1 MPTLVLD
8 DGTPLTEALLIV
20 QWLEVT
26 RPVPEWPAL
35 LGTGAAADG
44 ILSRAGIALGA
55 IEASTITIITR
66 KVTAPTLFDVIAAVT
81 FSTTS
86 SCATPTRR
94 GCRRRHGCRRWPRRG
109 TRGRPSQPPGP
120 TSRPEPVG
128 ELPVATRWHTETIM
142 RLQPARPVRFL
153 EPPATLAE
161 AAPAPDDA
169 AARQAAQVWLER
181 FHDCVC
187 LALDAYGE
195 RSGSSGASAGVEVFE
210 FRDTG
215 LNLRALA
222 KLADGRAT
230 VAFRGTVGVFGL
242 SCNWRKV
249 NLKAGHVGEPAR
261 HAGFA
266 AAWDVLRPQIE
277 RWLAEHRPQ
286 SVALTGHS
294 MGAALAQLAALDL
307 RHTQRIEQ
315 VVLFATPMLG
325 GAEFNRLIVES
336 SLGDEEG
343 LLEHRTRRYL
353 MLTDAIG
360 WKLPMLLGY
369 EPLEPVER
377 IDRGGVP
384 QRQVP
389 GSFAQA
395 ATAVMAPAGIPV
407 SEPGYL
413 RGLARSAPDMGPPH
427 AIEALVPSFKP
438 MAVAYG
444 PLGWVA
450 LYMAAWLGALAKAV
464 GYHSM
469 VGYAEAL
476 GARTRRPFLGGPS

>member
-1 MPTLVLD
+1 M
-8 DGTPLTEALLIV
+8 
-20 QWLEVT
+20 
-26 RPVPEWPAL
+26 
-35 LGTGAAADG
+35 
-44 ILSRAGIALGA
+44 
-55 IEASTITIITR
+55 
-66 KVTAPTLFDVIAAVT
+66 
-81 FSTTS
+81 
-86 SCATPTRR
+86 
-94 GCRRRHGCRRWPRRG
+94 
-109 TRGRPSQPPGP
+109 
-120 TSRPEPVG
+120 
-128 ELPVATRWHTETIM
+128 
-142 RLQPARPVRFL
+142 RFL
-153 EPPATLAE
+153 DRPATHAGPPS
-161 AAPAPDDA
+161 APNDA
-169 AARQAAQVWLER
+169 AAERAAQDRLER
-181 FHDCVC
+181 FHDCVN
-187 LALDAYGE
+187 LALEAYGE
-195 RSGSSGASAGVEVFE
+195 RSGSSGASATGEVFE
-210 FRDTG
+210 FCDPG

-222 KLADGRAT
+222 KLSDGRAT
-230 VAFRGTVGVFGL
+230 VAFRGTVGFFGL
-242 SCNWRKV
+242 SSNWRKV

-266 AAWDVLRPQIE
+266 AAWTVLRPQIE

-315 VVLFATPMLG
+315 VVLFATPMMG

-336 SLGDEEG
+336 SLVDEEG

-353 MLTDAIG
+353 MLTDAIA

-369 EPLEPVER
+369 QPLEPVER
-377 IDRGGVP
+377 IDRAGVK
-384 QRQVP
+384 QQQVP

-395 ATAVMAPAGIPV
+395 ATAVMAPAGTPV
-407 SEPGYL
+407 SEPGYQ
-413 RGLARSAPDMGPPH
+413 RGLARSGPDMGPPH

-476 GARTRRPFLGGPS
+476 GVRARRPFFGGPG